1 MTDDAAVR
9 TERSGRDAV
18 APASRVGMRIMGLLC
33 FVFGH
38 DYRRPVDERRG
49 KANFK
54 VCKRC
59 RRVMTRDYYDGW
71 KKATGT
77 ERDYYLHIADTIAS
91 RSEQMRAHG
100 DDALAPEMVASPAG
114 VVTARL

>member
-1 MTDDAAVR
+1 
-9 TERSGRDAV
+9 
-18 APASRVGMRIMGLLC
+18 MGLRC

-38 DYRRPVDERRG
+38 DYRRPVDGLRG

-71 KKATGT
+71 KKVADS
-77 ERDYYLHIADTIAS
+77 ERDYYLQIVDAIAA
-91 RSEQMRAHG
+91 RSEQMRVHG
-100 DDALAPEMVASPAG
+100 DEGLAPAIVLPGAG
-114 VVTARL
+114 GAATARL